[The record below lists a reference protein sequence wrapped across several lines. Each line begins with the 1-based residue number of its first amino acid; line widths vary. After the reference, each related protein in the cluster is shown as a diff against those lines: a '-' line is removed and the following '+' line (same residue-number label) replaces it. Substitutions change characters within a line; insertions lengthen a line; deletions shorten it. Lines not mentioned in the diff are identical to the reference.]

1 MEKFDIEKFPT
12 SESAKRMLSYVSEDF
27 YEKSYVGKWLYQ
39 IMGLEWDDAG
49 RILKEE
55 LPKQFFPETATWG
68 LMFHEIKWG
77 LPIQQNLSYEER
89 RKLLFQKM
97 NYRMPMNPY
106 QMEQYVKGVT
116 GAEVC
121 IADVNDPGIQD
132 FKPDHPNVF
141 GVFLSG
147 DSELDL
153 YAVMEILDEIKQSH
167 TTYIIRVLQNARTET
182 CVGMGMRQ
190 ICRTAAILDE
200 KTIVG
205 AGK

>member
-1 MEKFDIEKFPT
+1 
-12 SESAKRMLSYVSEDF
+12 
-27 YEKSYVGKWLYQ
+27 
-39 IMGLEWDDAG
+39 
-49 RILKEE
+49 
-55 LPKQFFPETATWG
+55 
-68 LMFHEIKWG
+68 
-77 LPIQQNLSYEER
+77 
-89 RKLLFQKM
+89 
-97 NYRMPMNPY
+97 MPMNPY

-132 FKPDHPNVF
+132 FRPDHPNVF

-147 DSELDL
+147 DNELDL
-153 YAVMEILDEIKQSH
+153 HAVMQILDEIKQSH

-190 ICRTAAILDE
+190 IYRTAAILDE